1 MTPFKVEIPT
11 PTDSEVKAAVEIIKK
26 AERPVLLLGSQSVL
40 PTTKPA
46 DLQKIVKVFLFR
58 QVCILSYLGY
68 RYADV
73 LRRHGQRIVGKG
85 V

>member
-1 MTPFKVEIPT
+1 MNAYLFFYVSRQFGGAWIQRELTPFKVEIPT

-46 DLQKIVKVFLFR
+46 DLQEIVKVFLSH
-58 QVCILSYLGY
+58 QVLLTHI
-68 RYADV
+68 
-73 LRRHGQRIVGKG
+73 
-85 V
+85 